1 MATGQFRDHIRYVQH
16 TTPQFMNDMQR
27 AYTIL
32 AANLQANGLAPHY
45 ARSDREFI
53 NDPANFGATLQWDD
67 QVAAVSDADVWA
79 GANTLRVLMVNHFG
93 DAEYAHRAVD
103 ADDIALLTLTAA
115 PDATDTASAS
125 VLLAAMKEA
134 INEHMPDGAFHAS
147 TPPSVLEVL
156 VTGTPA
162 DAATNKTTYN
172 EMLAVYK
179 RHVFSAVER
188 LSFEAV

>member
-1 MATGQFRDHIRYVQH
+1 MATGQFRDHTRFVQH

-67 QVAAVSDADVWA
+67 QVAAVTNADVWA
-79 GANTLRVLMVNHFG
+79 GANALRVLMVNHFG
-93 DAEYAHRAVD
+93 DAEYAHKAAD
-103 ADDIALLTLTAA
+103 PDDIALLTLTAV
-115 PDATDTASAS
+115 PDATDTATAS
-125 VLLAAMKEA
+125 VLLDAMKEA
-134 INEHMPDGAFHAS
+134 INAHVVESTYHVS
-147 TPPSVLEVL
+147 TPPSSLEVL

-162 DAATNKTTYN
+162 DAATNKATYN
-172 EMLAVYK
+172 EMLAIYK